1 MSNEHNN
8 AQAVPQGEPV
18 AWMVHGNYTRQP
30 FGMLSSAEAY
40 MGGLLKSDPDGGYHI
55 RPLYYTTPAPAPA
68 QEAGLTDEER
78 QQVFKAAERRMVREP
93 NLSWRDAIVDE
104 VIAALRAKGQS

>member
-8 AQAVPQGEPV
+8 APAVQGEPV
-18 AWMVHGNYTRQP
+18 AWMVYGNYTRQP

-40 MGGLLKSDPDGGYHI
+40 MRGLLKSDPDGGYHI

-68 QEAGLTDEER
+68 QEVGLTDEER
-78 QQVFKAAERRMVREP
+78 ADMACAVAAICTGTSSRTVAATAIEWTER
-93 NLSWRDAIVDE
+93 
-104 VIAALRAKGQS
+104 ALRAKETK